1 MPPESY
7 QKRSLIRR
15 FGSAFRG
22 WRRGV
27 RAESNFF
34 VHLFVAALVVAAGLV
49 LGVSWLEWCLLAL
62 CIASVLAAEMFN
74 TALEHLAKA
83 VTREHD
89 EMIRDA
95 LDISSAAVLLTAI
108 GAAVV
113 GLTVL
118 AHHLAQQLGWWTD

>member
-1 MPPESY
+1 MPIY
-7 QKRSLIRR
+7 QKRSLVRK

-34 VHLFVAALVVAAGLV
+34 VHLFVADLVVAAGLV
-49 LGVSWLEWCLLAL
+49 LRVSWLEWCLLAL

-74 TALEHLAKA
+74 TAIEHLAKA
-83 VTREHD
+83 VTREEND
-89 EMIRDA
+89 LVRDA
-95 LDISSAAVLLTAI
+95 LDMSSAAVLLTSI
-108 GAAVV
+108 GAAIV

-118 AHHLAQQLGWWTD
+118 VHHLALQLGWWKD

>member
-1 MPPESY
+1 MPTY
-7 QKRSLIRR
+7 QKRSLVRK

-74 TALEHLAKA
+74 TAIEHLAKA
-83 VTREHD
+83 VTRE
-89 EMIRDA
+89 ENELIRDA
-95 LDISSAAVLLTAI
+95 LDMSSAAVLLASI
-108 GAAVV
+108 GAAIV

-118 AHHLAQQLGWWTD
+118 VHHLALQLGWWRD